1 MFSSLQCW
9 GAERHQRTRWEMGR
23 PRQRGRILA
32 FPWEPVTAGT
42 GATLQAGQGLRGKT
56 LNCVSNRPGPRIQ
69 MSGQMPISVSQGR
82 YFLDEINF

>member
-9 GAERHQRTRWEMGR
+9 DVERHQRTQWEMGR
-23 PRQRGRILA
+23 SWQWERILVV
-32 FPWEPVTAGT
+32 PWEPMTAGT
-42 GATLQAGQGLRGKT
+42 SVTLEAGQGLWGKT
-56 LNCVSNRPGPRIQ
+56 VNCVSNWPGPRIQ